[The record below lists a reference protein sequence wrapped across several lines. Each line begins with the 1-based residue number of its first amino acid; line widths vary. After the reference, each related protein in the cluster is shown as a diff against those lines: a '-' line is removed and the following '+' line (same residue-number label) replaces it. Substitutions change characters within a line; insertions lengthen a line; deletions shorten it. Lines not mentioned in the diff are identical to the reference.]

1 MKVVYIFLIAVI
13 LAGCGPSAEQI
24 TATAEVAKVQTQ
36 TAAPTFTP
44 TKTQTPV
51 PTNTPEPT
59 LTLTPTQTSSCGND
73 QDVDISRGS
82 YDCEEYISSNE
93 NFSCRLSEIP
103 VLGNSSTPGYMLVA
117 DFSIGSGWNGGG
129 LYARTFSNSS
139 FYIEYFS
146 NSNLPDDVQTL
157 LQGPE
162 TTEQG
167 LERILDELLLPSR
180 ASLLLIKNKEYDEN
194 KGLIV
199 ELLHQ
204 DVGTDYT
211 SYTTELTV
219 ISPRTDYFYFIT
231 IENSLIPFDPDTD
244 PNSIPFELSSMQ
256 SMFLYN
262 SCNFRR

>member
-1 MKVVYIFLIAVI
+1 MKAVYVLLIAVI

-24 TATAEVAKVQTQ
+24 TATAEATKIQTQ

-44 TKTQTPV
+44 TETQTPV

-59 LTLTPTQTSSCGND
+59 LPPTQTSSCGSD

-82 YDCEEYISSNE
+82 YDCKEYISSNG

-103 VLGNSSTPGYMLVA
+103 VLGISSTPGYMLVA
-117 DFSIGSGWNGGG
+117 DFSIGSGWKGGG

-157 LQGPE
+157 LQDPA

-180 ASLLLIKNKEYDEN
+180 ASLFLIKDKEYDEN

-204 DVGTDYT
+204 DVGTDHT
-211 SYTTELTV
+211 TYTTEVTV
-219 ISPRTDYFYFIT
+219 ISPQTDYFYFT
-231 IENSLIPFDPDTD
+231 TVENSLIPFDLDTD